1 MVLTLVTFLVSCGA
15 KDKRKKFD
23 KAADYND
30 YIIDIV
36 DGVDEAWSTSIEEED
51 KDKAFAWSDSL
62 ANRSKAGLTKLTNL
76 QPFKKDS
83 TFRDASTKYITHM
96 SNISN
101 KELKEFLTL
110 IHGEEFTLESEQK
123 AEALLPILDDQREK
137 LFEDIKTTQK
147 AFAAK
152 FNIILL

>member
-51 KDKAFAWSDSL
+51 KDRKKQEGDQ
-62 ANRSKAGLTKLTNL
+62 SKSMPNYDTN
-76 QPFKKDS
+76 S
-83 TFRDASTKYITHM
+83 MMRNA
-96 SNISN
+96 SNIGSN
-101 KELKEFLTL
+101 FSMPS
-110 IHGEEFTLESEQK
+110 F
-123 AEALLPILDDQREK
+123 
-137 LFEDIKTTQK
+137 
-147 AFAAK
+147 
-152 FNIILL
+152 